1 MLQKVLV
8 ANRGEI
14 ACRIMRTARAMGL
27 GTVAVFSDADAKSRH
42 VAMADEAVHLGA
54 SVASESYLNIEKVI
68 AAAEATG
75 ADCVHPG
82 YGFLAENA
90 DFSDAC
96 KAAGLKFIG
105 PSGDAMRALGGKAQA
120 KNIAISADVPV
131 VPGYQGEAQ
140 DLATLQDQAN
150 AIGYPVMI
158 KAVSGGGGRGMR
170 LVTEAT
176 DFSEQLESAQREAL
190 AAFADARVLIEK
202 LVVAPR
208 HIEVQVFGDSHGNVV
223 HLFERDCTLQ
233 RRNQKVVEEAPAPG
247 MSDEL
252 RRKMTSAAVRLAES
266 VGYEGAGTVEF
277 LVEGSRLAGNAN
289 WYFIEMN
296 TRLQVEHPV
305 TEEITG
311 LDLVEWQFR
320 VAAGEELP
328 QEQDDIAFGGH
339 AIEVRLCAE
348 DPARDFA
355 PSLGMIHEFDVL
367 EDEGLRVESGVEP
380 GSVISPFYDSLIAKI
395 IRVGV
400 DREEAIAELAGDLED
415 ADVLGLKTN
424 LGFLHALLSDDAVI
438 GGDFSTG
445 LIGERLYEFVC
456 REPAQRAIV
465 AGVRALLSYELEK
478 SMSADELDPW
488 STVDSFQLGGQRRVE
503 RQVLVDDTSHTLAMT
518 WLDRDVASSVD
529 GGSASLITLT
539 TSEDDVVDID
549 GELAPL
555 TTVEGGR
562 AHVLYDMQHITVSWP
577 VYDISAA
584 DDEGAADAVKA
595 PINGRVA
602 KLFVEE
608 GARVAEG
615 DSIAVV
621 EAMKME
627 HVLASPRAGTIS
639 EIRVAVDAQV
649 SQGAVI
655 ASLLAEEAS

>member
-14 ACRIMRTARAMGL
+14 ACRIMRTARAMGI
-27 GTVAVFSDADAKSRH
+27 GTVAVYSDADAKSLH
-42 VAMADEAVHLGA
+42 VAMADEAVHIGA
-54 SVASESYLNIEKVI
+54 STASESYLNIEKIVG
-68 AAAEATG
+68 AAQATG
-75 ADCVHPG
+75 ADCIHPG

-90 DFSDAC
+90 EFADAC
-96 KAAGLKFIG
+96 VAAGIKFIG
-105 PSGDAMRALGGKAQA
+105 PSSDAMRALGGKAQA
-120 KNIAISADVPV
+120 KEIAIGADVPV
-131 VPGYQGEAQ
+131 VPGYQGDAQ
-140 DLATLQDQAN
+140 DTATLQDQAN
-150 AIGYPVMI
+150 SVGYPVMI

-170 LVTEAT
+170 LVTDAS
-176 DFSEQLESAQREAL
+176 DFAESLESAQREAQ
-190 AAFADARVLIEK
+190 AAFGDARVLIEK
-202 LVVAPR
+202 QVVAPR

-223 HLFERDCTLQ
+223 HLYERDCTLQ

-252 RRKMTSAAVRLAES
+252 RRNMTSAAVRLAES

-277 LVEGSRLAGNAN
+277 LVEGSRLSGDAN

-328 QEQDDIAFGGH
+328 QQQDDIAFGGH

-355 PSLGMIHEFDVL
+355 PSLGTIHEFDIL
-367 EDEGLRVESGVEP
+367 EDEGLRIESGVDG
-380 GSVISPFYDSLIAKI
+380 GSSISPFYDSLIAKI
-395 IRVGV
+395 IRVGT
-400 DREEAIAELAGDLED
+400 DRDEAIAELAADLED
-415 ADVLGLKTN
+415 AEVLGLKTN
-424 LGFLHALLSDDAVI
+424 LGFLHALLSDEDVI

-445 LIGERLYEFVC
+445 LIGERLDDLVQ
-456 REPAQRAIV
+456 REPDPRAVV
-465 AGVRALLSYELEK
+465 AGVRALLASEFDKFPNSEQF
-478 SMSADELDPW
+478 DPW
-488 STVDSFQLGGQRRVE
+488 ETMDGFQLGGTRRVE
-503 RQVLVDDTSHTLAMT
+503 RKVQVDDQLQTVGLI
-518 WLDRDVASSVD
+518 WGDRSLSIAVD
-529 GGSASLITLT
+529 GMEPQLIGSLT
-539 TSEDDVVDID
+539 PDDEVFDND
-549 GELAPL
+549 GGLAPL
-555 TTVEGGR
+555 AVTEAGQ
-562 AHVLYDMQHITVSWP
+562 AHVLCDMQHITVSWP
-577 VYDISAA
+577 VHDISAV
-584 DDEGAADAVKA
+584 DDEDAADAVRA

-608 GARVAEG
+608 GAQVAEG

-627 HVLASPRAGTIS
+627 HVLSSPRAGVIG
-639 EIRVAVDAQV
+639 EIRVTVDAQV

-655 ASLLAEEAS
+655 ASLVAEEAA

>member
-14 ACRIMRTARAMGL
+14 ACRIMRTARAMGI
-27 GTVAVFSDADAKSRH
+27 GTVAVFSDADAKSLH

-68 AAAEATG
+68 AAAQATG

-90 DFSDAC
+90 DFADAC

-150 AIGYPVMI
+150 TIGYPVMI

-170 LVTEAT
+170 LVTEAAA
-176 DFSEQLESAQREAL
+176 FSEQLESAQREAQ
-190 AAFADARVLIEK
+190 AAFADSRVLIEK

-277 LVEGSRLAGNAN
+277 LVEGSRLAGDAN

-328 QEQDDIAFGGH
+328 HEQDDIAFGGH

-380 GSVISPFYDSLIAKI
+380 GSVISPYYDSLIAKI

-400 DREEAIAELAGDLED
+400 DRDEAIAELAGDLED

-445 LIGERLYEFVC
+445 LIGDRLDEFVR
-456 REPAQRAIV
+456 REPDQRAIV

-488 STVDSFQLGGQRRVE
+488 STADSFQLGGQRTVE
-503 RQVLVDDTSHTLAMT
+503 RQVLVDDTAHPIAVT
-518 WLDRDVASSVD
+518 WLDRDVAISIA
-529 GGSASLITLT
+529 GGAPSLVSLT
-539 TSEDDVVDID
+539 TSEDEVFDVD

-577 VYDISAA
+577 VFDISAA
-584 DDEGAADAVKA
+584 DDEDAADAVKA

-615 DSIAVV
+615 ESIAVV

-627 HVLASPRAGTIS
+627 HVLASPRAGTIG

>member
-14 ACRIMRTARAMGL
+14 ACRIMRTARAMGI
-27 GTVAVFSDADAKSRH
+27 GTVAVFSDADAKSLH

-68 AAAEATG
+68 AAAQATG

-90 DFSDAC
+90 DFTDAC
-96 KAAGLKFIG
+96 KGAGLKFIG

-150 AIGYPVMI
+150 TIGYPVMI
-158 KAVSGGGGRGMR
+158 KAVSGGGGSGMR
-170 LVTEAT
+170 LVTEAAA
-176 DFSEQLESAQREAL
+176 FSEQLESAQREAQ
-190 AAFADARVLIEK
+190 AAFADSRVLIEK

-277 LVEGSRLAGNAN
+277 LVEGSRLAGDAN

-328 QEQDDIAFGGH
+328 HEQDDIAFGGH

-380 GSVISPFYDSLIAKI
+380 GSVISPYYDSLIAKI

-400 DREEAIAELAGDLED
+400 DRDEAIAELAGDLED

-445 LIGERLYEFVC
+445 LIGDRLDEFVR
-456 REPAQRAIV
+456 REPDQRAIV

-488 STVDSFQLGGQRRVE
+488 STADSFQLGGQRTVE
-503 RQVLVDDTSHTLAMT
+503 RQVLVDDTAHPIAVT
-518 WLDRDVASSVD
+518 WLDRDVAISIA
-529 GGSASLITLT
+529 GGAPSLVSLT
-539 TSEDDVVDID
+539 TSEDEVFDVD

-577 VYDISAA
+577 VFDISAA
-584 DDEGAADAVKA
+584 DDEDAADAVKA

-615 DSIAVV
+615 ESIAVV

-627 HVLASPRAGTIS
+627 HVLASPRAGTIG

>member
-14 ACRIMRTARAMGL
+14 ACRIMRTARAMGI
-27 GTVAVFSDADAKSRH
+27 GTVAVFSDADAKSLH

-68 AAAEATG
+68 AAAQATG

-90 DFSDAC
+90 DFADAC
-96 KAAGLKFIG
+96 QAAGLKFIG

-150 AIGYPVMI
+150 TIGYPVMI

-170 LVTEAT
+170 LVTEAAA
-176 DFSEQLESAQREAL
+176 FSEQLESAQREAQ

-277 LVEGSRLAGNAN
+277 LVEGSRLAGDAN

-328 QEQDDIAFGGH
+328 HEQDDIAFGGH

-380 GSVISPFYDSLIAKI
+380 GSVISPYYDSLIAKI

-400 DREEAIAELAGDLED
+400 DRDEAIAELAGDLED

-445 LIGERLYEFVC
+445 LIGDRLDEFVR
-456 REPAQRAIV
+456 REPDQRAIV

-488 STVDSFQLGGQRRVE
+488 STADSFQLGGQRTVE
-503 RQVLVDDTSHTLAMT
+503 RQVLVDDTAHPIAIT
-518 WLDRDVASSVD
+518 WLDRDVAISIA
-529 GGSASLITLT
+529 GGTPSLVSLT
-539 TSEDDVVDID
+539 TSEDEVFDVD
-549 GELAPL
+549 GDLAPL

-577 VYDISAA
+577 VFDISAA
-584 DDEGAADAVKA
+584 DDEDAADAVKA

-615 DSIAVV
+615 ESIAVV

-627 HVLASPRAGTIS
+627 HVLASPRAGTIG